1 MYGGSIEADPWTTG
15 NVAMQQYNRRDVNH
29 VRINVSDLEHAM
41 GFYTGIPGFT
51 VAGRREPDKA
61 WLNFGQYPEDEKL
74 WFHNLE
80 PDAAPGATPVD
91 HRRP

>member
-1 MYGGSIEADPWTTG
+1 
-15 NVAMQQYNRRDVNH
+15 MQQYNCRGANH
-29 VRINVSDLEHAM
+29 VRINVSDLERAI
-41 GFYTGIPGFT
+41 GFYTGIPRFT

-61 WLNFGQYPEDEKL
+61 WLNIGQYPEDEKL

-80 PDAAPGATPVD
+80 PDAASGATAVD